1 MNIANV
7 SLHTRHRQQKLAAYR
22 DHRHPMIPVPQSH
35 QRRTQHISTF
45 CILKIEKFI
54 TRKRMAV
61 FCELPQIDPETAL
74 QISSVFR
81 VGKQSNSN
89 HLLSGFDRFKSKQL
103 PSLPPDPSQKQK
115 LSEAIILRRAF
126 GAANQIRTGDLILT
140 KDVLYHLSHSS
151 KWRPGTGSNRRPLA

>member
-7 SLHTRHRQQKLAAYR
+7 SLHTRRRQQKLAAYR

-103 PSLPPDPSQKQK
+103 L
-115 LSEAIILRRAF
+115 F
-126 GAANQIRTGDLILT
+126 
-140 KDVLYHLSHSS
+140 SS
-151 KWRPGTGSNRRPLA
+151 P